1 MTSARWIAVGISVVA
16 TALLVAHLVWPN
28 LTIDPFAIVLLGVAI
43 LPWLAPLF
51 KAIEL
56 PGGLKV
62 EFAELEKAEKLAESA
77 GLLPPI
83 NETDKPV
90 RKSEQVLSTTDPN
103 LALASLRIEL
113 ERRLRRIALRNGVL
127 DQKHGI
133 GGLLRE
139 LGQRNLLSQQQI
151 AIVGDLLPSL
161 NAAVHGAE
169 VDFRAAVWANTVGQQ
184 ILAALDLS
192 DSHDAVGLLEQWK
205 SADGAAVAEVGEQLS
220 KLAVSSP
227 TDFLRV
233 LTADPAAFDAWLRG
247 LQYHTFPVYNA
258 RDKVEDEL
266 YRAYYER
273 LRTLMMEALSPF
285 VNDGVLGDSAKRAV
299 SALQQVTIRRID

>member
-103 LALASLRIEL
+103 LALASLRIASH
-113 ERRLRRIALRNGVL
+113 RA
-127 DQKHGI
+127 
-133 GGLLRE
+133 
-139 LGQRNLLSQQQI
+139 
-151 AIVGDLLPSL
+151 
-161 NAAVHGAE
+161 
-169 VDFRAAVWANTVGQQ
+169 RAATTSHRSAEWSAGSEARNRRPLKGVG
-184 ILAALDLS
+184 
-192 DSHDAVGLLEQWK
+192 
-205 SADGAAVAEVGEQLS
+205 
-220 KLAVSSP
+220 P
-227 TDFLRV
+227 TQP
-233 LTADPAAFDAWLRG
+233 TIPAADRNRG
-247 LQYHTFPVYNA
+247 
-258 RDKVEDEL
+258 
-266 YRAYYER
+266 
-273 LRTLMMEALSPF
+273 
-285 VNDGVLGDSAKRAV
+285 
-299 SALQQVTIRRID
+299 